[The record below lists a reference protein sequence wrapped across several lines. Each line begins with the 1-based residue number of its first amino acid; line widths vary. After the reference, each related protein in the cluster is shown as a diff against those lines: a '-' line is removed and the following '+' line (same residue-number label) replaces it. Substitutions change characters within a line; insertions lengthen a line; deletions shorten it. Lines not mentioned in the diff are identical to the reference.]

1 MSYDDHDD
9 HGHHGSWAPIIASLG
24 TMIFL
29 YGFSEADMGITA
41 LGIAVLVW
49 GMFTWWK
56 DDLPFDGSEEMG
68 ELEAYGTPFGG
79 MKIRK
84 AGIWLFLMSE
94 VMIFGSFFGAYMRMR
109 TNWNTHWT
117 LRDKAEE
124 AIETGVAG
132 PGLTDIDSIVHECMT
147 AKHKPMVAQCE
158 EATGGLVNETFWFT
172 DAGTPAY
179 QLSLIHI

>member
-56 DDLPFDGSEEMG
+56 DDLPFDGSEEM
-68 ELEAYGTPFGG
+68 
-79 MKIRK
+79 
-84 AGIWLFLMSE
+84 
-94 VMIFGSFFGAYMRMR
+94 
-109 TNWNTHWT
+109 
-117 LRDKAEE
+117 
-124 AIETGVAG
+124 
-132 PGLTDIDSIVHECMT
+132 
-147 AKHKPMVAQCE
+147 
-158 EATGGLVNETFWFT
+158 
-172 DAGTPAY
+172 
-179 QLSLIHI
+179 